1 MITRRPANTRKH
13 MNPGWIETYRTF
25 SNNSYWDPNY
35 INFSILEVINDDR
48 VQPRN
53 CVPIHQHMDMEIL
66 GYIVE
71 GSCYHNDSLR
81 NILDVPAGSVQRMTT
96 GTGIWHTEGNMQDV
110 PNHYLQIW
118 LRPNKMGIQP
128 NYTVKHFD
136 RNTKLNNFCHIASQ
150 HGPIVIQSDA
160 IVKAGIFTQEH
171 LEYIDSKKRYYLYI
185 VTGTATINGV
195 VSDTGD
201 GYSFENESLIEI
213 DDPSDSEIILFIL
226 P

>member
-25 SNNSYWDPNY
+25 SNNSYWDPKY
-35 INFSILEVINDDR
+35 VNFSLLEVINDDR

-66 GYIVE
+66 GYVVE
-71 GSCYHNDSLR
+71 GECYHNDSLY
-81 NILDVPAGSVQRMTT
+81 NILNVPAGGIQRMSA
-96 GTGIWHTEGNMQDV
+96 GRGIWHVEGNMGDV

-118 LRPNKMGIQP
+118 LRPNKMGVTP
-128 NYTVKHFD
+128 NYDMVKFSKEQ
-136 RNTKLNNFCHIASQ
+136 KLNNFLCVASQ
-150 HGPIVIQSDA
+150 TGPMLIHSDA
-160 IVKAGIFTQEH
+160 IVHAGIFTQDHSAILDPE
-171 LEYIDSKKRYYLYI
+171 KKYYLYI
-185 VTGTATINGV
+185 ITGSATINGT

-201 GYSFENESLIEI
+201 GYSFEGESKLDIT
-213 DDPSDSEIILFIL
+213 DATDSEMLLFEL

>member
-25 SNNSYWDPNY
+25 SNNTYWDPKY
-35 INFSILEVINDDR
+35 VNFSLLEVINDDR

-66 GYIVE
+66 GYVVE
-71 GSCYHNDSLR
+71 GECYHNDSLY
-81 NILDVPAGSVQRMTT
+81 NILNVPAGGIQRMSA
-96 GTGIWHTEGNMQDV
+96 GRGIWHVEGNMGDV

-118 LRPNKMGIQP
+118 LRPNKMGVTP
-128 NYTVKHFD
+128 NYDMVKFSKEQ
-136 RNTKLNNFCHIASQ
+136 KLNNFLCVASQ
-150 HGPIVIQSDA
+150 TGPMLIHSDA
-160 IVKAGIFTQEH
+160 IVHAGIFTQDHSAILDPE
-171 LEYIDSKKRYYLYI
+171 KKYYLYI
-185 VTGTATINGV
+185 ITGSATINGT

-201 GYSFENESLIEI
+201 GYSFEGESKLDIT
-213 DDPSDSEIILFIL
+213 DATDSEMLLFEL